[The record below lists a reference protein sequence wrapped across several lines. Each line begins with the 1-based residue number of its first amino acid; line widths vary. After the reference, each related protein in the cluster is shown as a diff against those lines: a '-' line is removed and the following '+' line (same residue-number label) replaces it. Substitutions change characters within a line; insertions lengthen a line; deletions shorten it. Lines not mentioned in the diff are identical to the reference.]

1 MKMPSKV
8 PLLHCGSFTIA
19 LARHGWWVVAVGALA
34 QGTPE
39 QRGVTG
45 QGAHRCPLCFSLF
58 SRPELLAEG
67 VKEPA
72 SDSPAA
78 KGRLRDARQPGR

>member
-1 MKMPSKV
+1 MGM
-8 PLLHCGSFTIA
+8 LEQWG
-19 LARHGWWVVAVGALA
+19 VA
-34 QGTPE
+34 
-39 QRGVTG
+39 G
-45 QGAHRCPLCFSLF
+45 QQAHSCALCFLLF
-58 SRPELLAEG
+58 FRPELLAEG

>member
-1 MKMPSKV
+1 M
-8 PLLHCGSFTIA
+8 L
-19 LARHGWWVVAVGALA
+19 
-34 QGTPE
+34 E
-39 QRGVTG
+39 QRGVAG
-45 QGAHRCPLCFSLF
+45 RGAHSRALCFSLF

-78 KGRLRDARQPGR
+78 KGRLRGARQPGR

>member
-1 MKMPSKV
+1 M
-8 PLLHCGSFTIA
+8 
-19 LARHGWWVVAVGALA
+19 AVGALSE
-34 QGTPE
+34 GMLE
-39 QRGVTG
+39 QRAVAGR
-45 QGAHRCPLCFSLF
+45 GAHLRALCFLLF

-67 VKEPA
+67 IKEPA

>member
-1 MKMPSKV
+1 M
-8 PLLHCGSFTIA
+8 
-19 LARHGWWVVAVGALA
+19 AVGALSP
-34 QGTPE
+34 GMLE
-39 QRGVTG
+39 QRGAPG
-45 QGAHRCPLCFSLF
+45 CGAHSHALCFSLL

>member
-1 MKMPSKV
+1 M
-8 PLLHCGSFTIA
+8 
-19 LARHGWWVVAVGALA
+19 AVGALSW
-34 QGTPE
+34 GVLE
-39 QRGVTG
+39 QQEVPG
-45 QGAHRCPLCFSLF
+45 QGAYARALCFSLF